1 MDDPSVW
8 TKPEADSEA
17 IQKLR
22 TTLLDNTQPISKR
35 IRTIFTLRYINNIEA
50 IDALKDG
57 MWSCVLFQASG
68 LIF

>member
-1 MDDPSVW
+1 MSLEEMGY

-22 TTLLDNTQPISKR
+22 TTLLDQNEPISKR
-35 IRTIFTLRYINNIEA
+35 IRTVFTLRYINNIEA

-57 MWSCVLFQASG
+57 RVL
-68 LIF
+68 